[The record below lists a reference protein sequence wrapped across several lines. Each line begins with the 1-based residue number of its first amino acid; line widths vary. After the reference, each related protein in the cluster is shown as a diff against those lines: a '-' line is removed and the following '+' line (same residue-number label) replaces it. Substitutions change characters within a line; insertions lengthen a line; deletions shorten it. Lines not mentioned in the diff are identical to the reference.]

1 MDVKQELRRPRGIGA
16 LVGVLG
22 VVGVTTAF
30 VMRMVRRSKP
40 WYERLGHTV
49 THDLHLPSGHR
60 LRRPLAR
67 R

>member
-1 MDVKQELRRPRGIGA
+1 MDVKRELRRPRGIGA

-22 VVGVTTAF
+22 VVGAIAAF
-30 VMRMVRRSKP
+30 AMRMRRRTKP

-49 THDLHLPSGHR
+49 THDLHLPSGRR
-60 LRRPLAR
+60 LRPAR